1 MAVIH
6 YQFESIHPF
15 YDGNGR
21 TGRIINVL
29 YLVLKKLLDAPI
41 LYLSRYIIS
50 HKSEY
55 YRCLQ
60 EVRTQNNWEDFIL
73 FILDAVIETS
83 RMTGATVKKI
93 DESMLRTKRF
103 LRETFKF
110 YSRDLVDALYL
121 FPYTRIQHLQDHL
134 HISRNTATSYL
145 NKLAD
150 LGILQKMTRG
160 KNVYFINRELFQILS
175 TIPCGA
181 DNAAIEIVTD
191 NGRTNS

>member
-1 MAVIH
+1 M
-6 YQFESIHPF
+6 
-15 YDGNGR
+15 
-21 TGRIINVL
+21 
-29 YLVLKKLLDAPI
+29 
-41 LYLSRYIIS
+41 
-50 HKSEY
+50 
-55 YRCLQ
+55 
-60 EVRTQNNWEDFIL
+60 QNNWEDFIL

-83 RMTGATVKKI
+83 RMTAATIKKI
-93 DESMLRTKRF
+93 DESMLRTKRS
-103 LRETFKF
+103 LREKLKF

-175 TIPCGA
+175 TIPYGT
-181 DNAAIEIVTD
+181 DNAAIVIVTD
-191 NGRTNS
+191 NGRKTS